1 MLLLFFNVVLLASS
15 VRLLT
20 LDLLS
25 EEAFLGSEGLVS
37 VVGLLEAELLGPG
50 GGLDDGAA
58 LADVVLT
65 GGLAGAG
72 LLDTGGLAV
81 EELKIYH
88 LL

>member
-25 EEAFLGSEGLVS
+25 DDAFLGSEGLVS

-50 GGLDDGAA
+50 GGLDDVDV

-65 GGLAGAG
+65 GGFAGAG

-81 EELKIYH
+81 DELKIY
-88 LL
+88 L